1 MSKLSK
7 LFDRFKATKYCILI
21 ERLGKARIFA
31 LEAVRQ
37 IKEFCKT
44 TET

>member
-21 ERLGKARIFA
+21 ERLGKTEY
-31 LEAVRQ
+31 LLW

-44 TET
+44 TKT